1 MKRFFSGAL
10 ALVLCITMLAGCQ
23 NNNAKLSDEAVRAAV
38 LSDFTKIS
46 EIPRNSGHMNAISSY
61 LRSWAKENGL
71 SVVRDKYYNIIIS
84 EPATKGYENAPLT
97 ILQAHM
103 DTTIAVKFI
112 PPVLTTEGAVTSE
125 PSIVS
130 KAAIVFDPLTDPVNV
145 INNGETLTADGTSLG
160 ADSGIGIALAQYILK
175 NSQNHGPLRVI
186 FTANGETS
194 MEGAQKID
202 PKYLEGAYL
211 INLDWKDDTSIGIGS
226 PGTSNYKMSRNI
238 SWVVPKNTVAYEITL
253 HGLNGGPADLDLKN
267 DGANAIKVIGDLLGK
282 LKGAGIIFELA
293 SVNAGTSNRM
303 IPTDATAVI
312 VGNDSDARK
321 LSSLFK
327 DSRKLLKTTF
337 GSVEKNYSY
346 TIAPS
351 ALPKQVISE
360 SDSDSIIS
368 FLYSVSNGAQAVSSS
383 DQNKAEGYSNI
394 GTASTGSGDFI
405 SSITALTTTEDN
417 SKEIT
422 SAHEAICSLTAM
434 TYKYIGGT
442 PILAATSKNRLVK
455 TFSAIY
461 RELYGKEPILE
472 PAGQINELT
481 LLAQKNPE
489 LETISIG
496 PMIKYSETP
505 SETVYLNTV
514 TKPAKWII
522 TFLAE
527 GKE

>member
-360 SDSDSIIS
+360 SDSDKHHQ
-368 FLYSVSNGAQAVSSS
+368 FPL
-383 DQNKAEGYSNI
+383 
-394 GTASTGSGDFI
+394 
-405 SSITALTTTEDN
+405 
-417 SKEIT
+417 
-422 SAHEAICSLTAM
+422 
-434 TYKYIGGT
+434 
-442 PILAATSKNRLVK
+442 
-455 TFSAIY
+455 
-461 RELYGKEPILE
+461 
-472 PAGQINELT
+472 
-481 LLAQKNPE
+481 
-489 LETISIG
+489 
-496 PMIKYSETP
+496 
-505 SETVYLNTV
+505 
-514 TKPAKWII
+514 
-522 TFLAE
+522 
-527 GKE
+527 